1 MVNMLNRDEYEAH
14 QRQRAIELGCT
25 YLEAAPPRKLFEGY
39 DFGPPQS
46 RPHDCP
52 ACQYCYMIPL
62 ALSESSLR
70 YVTCTKCGRDML
82 GNELVV
88 AVVEKK
94 EREVVISD
102 NPDLSAL
109 VDKVIVSNERA
120 VADYKSGKV
129 KAMGWLVGMVM
140 KEMKAADPEEV
151 KLRLETLLQDQGSDQ
166 GRSS

>member
-1 MVNMLNRDEYEAH
+1 
-14 QRQRAIELGCT
+14 
-25 YLEAAPPRKLFEGY
+25 
-39 DFGPPQS
+39 
-46 RPHDCP
+46 
-52 ACQYCYMIPL
+52 
-62 ALSESSLR
+62 
-70 YVTCTKCGRDML
+70 ML